1 MSENDAMD
9 RERVDANRRRA
20 AEIKPDVDAF
30 HLDMAG
36 IGARIRGIREE
47 QLGVTQAFFAKM
59 LGFTGENTK
68 STVYKWETGQTLP
81 DVDILYRIAMFG
93 RMSIDALITGEENF
107 SPLIDA
113 LQELIFEMIGG
124 GKCTAEKE
132 NAGKIRLK
140 KDVASLVR
148 GGVPV
153 RSLLPMR
160 HPYSTMLP
168 PPDSWKH
175 SGESS
180 QALYLGMC
188 ASGREMEKKRG
199 KTRGKTAPPAK

>member
-20 AEIKPDVDAF
+20 AAIKSDVDAF

-59 LGFTGENTK
+59 LGFMGENAK
-68 STVYKWETGQTLP
+68 GTVCKWEAGLALP
-81 DVDILYRIAMFG
+81 DVEILCRIAMFG
-93 RMSIDALITGEENF
+93 RISIDALITGEEGV

-113 LQELIFEMIGG
+113 LQEMVFEMTGG

-132 NAGKIRLK
+132 NAGKIRFK
-140 KDVASLVR
+140 KSVARLVR
-148 GGVPV
+148 RGVPV

-168 PPDSWKH
+168 PPDSWKC

-188 ASGREMEKKRG
+188 ASGWEMEKKRG
-199 KTRGKTAPPAK
+199 KKRGKTAPPAK

>member
-1 MSENDAMD
+1 MSENNAMD
-9 RERVDANRRRA
+9 RERVDANRRRVA
-20 AEIKPDVDAF
+20 AIKPDVDAF

-81 DVDILYRIAMFG
+81 DVDTLYRIAMFG
-93 RMSIDALITGEENF
+93 RMSIEVLITGKENV

-113 LQELIFEMIGG
+113 LQELIFEMTGG

-140 KDVASLVR
+140 KDVARLVR
-148 GGVPV
+148 DGVPV
-153 RSLLPMR
+153 RSLLPMC

-168 PPDSWKH
+168 PPDSWKC

-188 ASGREMEKKRG
+188 ASGREVEKKRG
-199 KTRGKTAPPAK
+199 KKRGKTAPPAK

>member
-9 RERVDANRRRA
+9 RERVDANRRRVA
-20 AEIKPDVDAF
+20 AIKPDVDAF

-59 LGFTGENTK
+59 LGFMGENAK
-68 STVYKWETGQTLP
+68 GTVCKWEAGQTLP
-81 DVDILYRIAMFG
+81 DAEILCRIAMFG
-93 RMSIDALITGEENF
+93 RISIDALITGKEGV

-140 KDVASLVR
+140 KDVANLVR

-168 PPDSWKH
+168 PPDSWKC

-188 ASGREMEKKRG
+188 ASGLEMEKKRG
-199 KTRGKTAPPAK
+199 KKRGKTAPPAK

>member
-20 AEIKPDVDAF
+20 AAIKSDVDAF

-59 LGFTGENTK
+59 LGFMGENAK
-68 STVYKWETGQTLP
+68 GTVCKWEAGLALP
-81 DVDILYRIAMFG
+81 DVEILCRIAMFG
-93 RMSIDALITGEENF
+93 RISIDALITGEEGV

-113 LQELIFEMIGG
+113 LQEMVFEMTGG

-132 NAGKIRLK
+132 NAGKIRFK
-140 KDVASLVR
+140 KSVARLVR
-148 GGVPV
+148 RGVPV

-160 HPYSTMLP
+160 HPYSTMLL
-168 PPDSWKH
+168 PPDSWKC

-188 ASGREMEKKRG
+188 ASGWEMEKKRG
-199 KTRGKTAPPAK
+199 KKRGKTAPPAK